1 MPLAILQQR
10 RQKERKSGTSST
22 SSTSLLQD
30 CDTLHYRS
38 IEDNVQEFGGS
49 LTESKVRQP
58 PSLLSLITPQVL
70 TALIVHGILCFSDI
84 SIQVLIPLMWS
95 TSLEHGGLGFT
106 PYTIGLTLGIFGA
119 VNVSLQVMLLGKL
132 IRRFGPRKVVIV
144 SFPAFLLSLS
154 CFPLEGY
161 FARRAGGADW
171 RVWTVIMVQL
181 TMDSLKFYAFCK
193 LNSSYVATPFNISVR
208 CTSDFNHRQCAMPVC
223 PWLCD
228 WLGSGCR
235 MPCKVFCALC
245 CVIVICRLTAAK
257 FGRRECSLLHLNGNR
272 NHWDPIF
279 LHAVQGVASTINP
292 LLRATLSVVMI
303 S

>member
-1 MPLAILQQR
+1 M
-10 RQKERKSGTSST
+10 
-22 SSTSLLQD
+22 
-30 CDTLHYRS
+30 
-38 IEDNVQEFGGS
+38 
-49 LTESKVRQP
+49 
-58 PSLLSLITPQVL
+58 TPQVL
-70 TALIVHGILCFSDI
+70 TALIVHGILCFCDI

-193 LNSSYVATPFNISVR
+193 LNSSYVACHSISSSGALQILITDSAP
-208 CTSDFNHRQCAMPVC
+208 CQSA
-223 PWLCD
+223 
-228 WLGSGCR
+228 LGSVIGLAQAVGCLAR
-235 MPCKVFCALC
+235 SFAPSAASSLFAVSLQRNLAGGNAVYYILMGIATIGIRFSFMLSKV
-245 CVIVICRLTAAK
+245 
-257 FGRRECSLLHLNGNR
+257 LHL
-272 NHWDPIF
+272 
-279 LHAVQGVASTINP
+279 Q
-292 LLRATLSVVMI
+292 
-303 S
+303 